1 MKTINLELVLPDFND
16 DLNIK
21 ICVRK
26 GGGVEVQTLPPQVQK
41 QSGSEEEPTEE
52 KISKKSSTPKKK
64 KISGNMMDLD
74 SYL

>member
-1 MKTINLELVLPDFND
+1 MKTINLELVLPDFNE

-26 GGGVEVQTLPPQVQK
+26 GGGVEVQTLPPQVQDSCVPEK
-41 QSGSEEEPTEE
+41 PAEE
-52 KISKKSSTPKKK
+52 KTSKKSSTTPKKK

-74 SYL
+74 SFL